1 MYPTDEREAAMKN
14 QRSPHEGKRTVERL
28 LFFVGAG
35 LLAAI
40 VVLLVY
46 YPMVQHSLEE
56 DRRFSTLEK
65 RVAGIEEKIGKGG
78 AEPHA
83 SGSDEITRRLEQMA
97 SDMANLKTSQ
107 GDDRRRLDERTTG
120 IVSRLDMLS
129 TELSR
134 KKQDNPGVAPASSGV
149 LKSPKTKG
157 KAEVLKKTGKV
168 PAPKKSIDET
178 GQSSDA
184 KIGKPIY
191 HQVKSGDTF
200 YSICRTYGISL
211 QKLKDMNHLDEKSR
225 LHPGQKIVVGP

>member
-1 MYPTDEREAAMKN
+1 MYPTDEKESAMKN
-14 QRSPHEGKRTVERL
+14 QKSPPEGKRTLERL

-35 LLAAI
+35 LVVAI

-46 YPMVQHSLEE
+46 YPMMQRSLAE

-65 RVAGIEEKIGKGG
+65 RVAGIEEKIGGGG
-78 AEPHA
+78 AESHA
-83 SGSDEITRRLEQMA
+83 SGSDEMARRLEQMA
-97 SDMANLKTSQ
+97 SDMENLKTARE
-107 GDDRRRLDERTTG
+107 DDRRRLDERTTG

-134 KKQDNPGVAPASSGV
+134 KKKENAGLSPASTQALKPLKTKVKTGGVKNAGKAPAP
-149 LKSPKTKG
+149 PKNTDGKG
-157 KAEVLKKTGKV
+157 KHGVEKT
-168 PAPKKSIDET
+168 
-178 GQSSDA
+178 
-184 KIGKPIY
+184 GKPIY
-191 HQVKSGDTF
+191 HQVKPGDTF